1 MKFLVT
7 LQRHTDK
14 TLSYKKCQNP
24 MLTQTSYFG
33 ILKLLKSR
41 SCTSCTILNLIFLIG
56 WGLNY
61 NPI

>member
-41 SCTSCTILNLIFLIG
+41 SCTSCNDSDFNISYWMGAKL
-56 WGLNY
+56 
-61 NPI
+61 